1 MAILVDANTKVICQG
16 ITGSQGT
23 FHTQQ
28 AKLYGTKVVGGV
40 TPGKGGS
47 KHPEADLADVLIFDT
62 VAEARDKTGADAT
75 SIYVPPPF
83 AADAIL
89 EAIDAEVPLIVCVTE
104 GIPVMD
110 MVKVKRALVGS
121 SSLLLGPNCPGVLT
135 PNECK
140 IGIMPGNIFRKGN
153 VGIVSR
159 SGTLTYE
166 AVKQTSDADLGQ
178 STAVGIGGDPV
189 KGLDFI
195 EVLEM
200 FLADPE
206 TTSII
211 MIGEIGG
218 SAEEEA
224 AAFIK
229 GEAEKGRKK
238 PMAGF
243 IAGVTAPPGR
253 RMGHAGAI
261 ISGGKGSAEDK
272 IEAMQSAGIAV
283 ADSPA
288 SLGTTLADVLKG

>member
-1 MAILVDANTKVICQG
+1 MAILVDKGTKVICQG
-16 ITGSQGT
+16 FTGKQGT

-28 AKLYGTKVVGGV
+28 AKAYGTRIVGGV
-40 TPGKGGS
+40 APGKGGT
-47 KHPEADLADVLIFDT
+47 KHEAADIADVPIFNS
-62 VAEARDKTGADAT
+62 VVEAKAKTGATAT

-89 EAIDAEVPLIVCVTE
+89 EAVDAEMPLIVCITE

-110 MVKVKRALVGS
+110 MIKVKRALAGS
-121 SSLLLGPNCPGVLT
+121 WSRLLGPNCPGVLT
-135 PNECK
+135 PNQCK
-140 IGIMPGNIFRKGN
+140 IGIMPGNIFKHGT

-166 AVKQTSDADLGQ
+166 AVKQTTDAGLGQ

-195 EVLEM
+195 DVLEM
-200 FLADPE
+200 FLADAA
-206 TTSII
+206 THSII

-218 SAEEEA
+218 SAEEDA
-224 AAFIK
+224 AEFIK
-229 GEAEKGRKK
+229 RERAKGRAK

-243 IAGVTAPPGR
+243 IAGATAPPGR

-261 ISGGKGSAEDK
+261 ISGGKGKAEDK
-272 IEAMQSAGIAV
+272 FEAMRSAGIAI

-288 SLGTTLADVLKG
+288 SLGTTLAKVLKG